1 MSSINQ
7 DNNND
12 KLLSKLKTFLFSKI
26 PPPPENQISF
36 IGDMSSIFLWT
47 ILDHAVNGMYDEYLN
62 SPEVLVSHS
71 ASAAIESSFAVVSDM
86 TNVFT
91 PTPSTGNSFPVW
103 FDMTSTAPFGNI
115 PLSSALPITHHIHYA
130 PAIDSTG
137 MAAVLFGTT
146 WMVCG
151 YFTGAFKYKNTL
163 ECSPSRAILVT
174 ALNWFCTCVIMLSI
188 AYSSDLLIGE
198 IDALHKS
205 VGLTRADV
213 DYILESLSAL
223 LVWRYTLNLILGYG
237 KR

>member
-1 MSSINQ
+1 
-7 DNNND
+7 
-12 KLLSKLKTFLFSKI
+12 
-26 PPPPENQISF
+26 
-36 IGDMSSIFLWT
+36 
-47 ILDHAVNGMYDEYLN
+47 
-62 SPEVLVSHS
+62 
-71 ASAAIESSFAVVSDM
+71 
-86 TNVFT
+86 
-91 PTPSTGNSFPVW
+91 
-103 FDMTSTAPFGNI
+103 
-115 PLSSALPITHHIHYA
+115 
-130 PAIDSTG
+130 